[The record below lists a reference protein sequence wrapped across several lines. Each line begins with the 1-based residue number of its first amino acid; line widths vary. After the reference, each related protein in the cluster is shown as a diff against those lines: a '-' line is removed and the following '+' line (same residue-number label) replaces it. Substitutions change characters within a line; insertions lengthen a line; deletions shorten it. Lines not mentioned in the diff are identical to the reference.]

1 MTNDVIALTPTM
13 PDPKTIVAGLFAGG
27 PDLEVRTLAD
37 GAVVQLCAPDGRT
50 LVSVEAPFLV
60 HTPGEA
66 QRLLGPDVT
75 APDVP
80 FWWTEARASTA
91 VEEADRLAG
100 SFAGRL
106 ATVLGG
112 SVWPPQAAHTDV
124 VPVAPDET
132 DGVPAP
138 TPPAVDA
145 LTGSA
150 AVVIQDRPVIAMTSW
165 LSDALREAAA
175 NDRALTIVTPPHTTL
190 TLPARFAL
198 HGHPNRWVV
207 QLPGSGY
214 YDGLSGAELHWQDEA
229 FTPVRD
235 ADGATRVAD
244 SFRPAPDTGE
254 CQLILNIRTTH
265 EPDER
270 LVLGGALETAFR
282 HLTGAPPAGWSTA
295 EPVSLPWSTRQ
306 LTALARSRAPQPTW
320 LVAVGH
326 ADSPAVATTTVTRT
340 TAGVEEDITLTL
352 GHGPDEAAPL
362 DAIAPL
368 AEALAAEHGLTSM
381 LTSLRAARR
390 DLTVP
395 PRFEAPPAPVAFTLG
410 PDAVRGIGLAHAAHP
425 PLDAAPVRLGAA
437 ADPCLHYPLGGDGS
451 DSSAW
456 ERLQQLMDHL
466 KAA

>member
-1 MTNDVIALTPTM
+1 MSSQEYTQEP
-13 PDPKTIVAGLFAGG
+13 
-27 PDLEVRTLAD
+27 
-37 GAVVQLCAPDGRT
+37 
-50 LVSVEAPFLV
+50 VSAC
-60 HTPGEA
+60 
-66 QRLLGPDVT
+66 
-75 APDVP
+75 
-80 FWWTEARASTA
+80 
-91 VEEADRLAG
+91 
-100 SFAGRL
+100 
-106 ATVLGG
+106 
-112 SVWPPQAAHTDV
+112 
-124 VPVAPDET
+124 
-132 DGVPAP
+132 
-138 TPPAVDA
+138 
-145 LTGSA
+145 
-150 AVVIQDRPVIAMTSW
+150 
-165 LSDALREAAA
+165 
-175 NDRALTIVTPPHTTL
+175 
-190 TLPARFAL
+190 
-198 HGHPNRWVV
+198 
-207 QLPGSGY
+207 
-214 YDGLSGAELHWQDEA
+214 
-229 FTPVRD
+229 
-235 ADGATRVAD
+235 ADGATPVAE

-254 CQLILNIRTTH
+254 RQLILNIRTTH

-456 ERLQQLMDHL
+456 RRAGTPLSGSHELRPCVPGHSIRR
-466 KAA
+466 A